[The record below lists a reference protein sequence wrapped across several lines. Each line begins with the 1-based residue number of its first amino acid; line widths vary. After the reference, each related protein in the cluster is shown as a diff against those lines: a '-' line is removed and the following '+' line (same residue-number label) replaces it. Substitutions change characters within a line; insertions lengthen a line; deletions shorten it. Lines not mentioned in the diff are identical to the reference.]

1 MDSIITGVIGV
12 GIFLL
17 FIGGLAQSI
26 GQLPFVVIVIIV
38 AAMGVYGLYED
49 IREDRKNRAE

>member
-17 FIGGLAQSI
+17 FIGGLAESI
-26 GQLPFVVIVIIV
+26 GQLPFTIIVIFV

>member
-26 GQLPFVVIVIIV
+26 GHVPFTIIVIMV
-38 AAMGVYGLYED
+38 AAMGLYGLYED
-49 IREDRKNRAE
+49 IREDQKNRAE

>member
-12 GIFLL
+12 GIDLL

>member
-17 FIGGLAQSI
+17 FIGGLAESI
-26 GQLPFVVIVIIV
+26 GQLPFTIIVILV

-49 IREDRKNRAE
+49 IREDQKNRAE